1 MSLEFLTT
9 DAEKVAYICTL
20 LKARATGNDA
30 SESEF
35 QQLRIELLRNSTV
48 APYLPSWLKLTRDL
62 SSFWDFIQP
71 KFRSYQ
77 ERRSFLDQEFVDLLN
92 FLELGAPSAPQAVPT
107 TQTQQVPK
115 QVVNVSNVT
124 SSFQVQPKKKNK
136 VFIVHGRDNE
146 AKQEIARHIESLGL
160 EAIILHEQASSG
172 MTIIEKIEHYSGE
185 ADFALVLYTACDKGR
200 GVHEN
205 NVPPK
210 LRARQNVVFEHGYLM
225 AKLGRRN
232 VTALVKGDIE
242 TPNDISGVVY
252 VGMDS
257 YGAWKAEVVKEL
269 QACGYNV

>member
-1 MSLEFLTT
+1 MSLEFLST
-9 DAEKVAYICTL
+9 DAEKASYLCSL
-20 LKARATGNDA
+20 LKARATGKDA
-30 SESEF
+30 SETEF
-35 QQLRIELLRNSTV
+35 QQLRIELLRNSAV

-71 KFRSYQ
+71 KFGTYQ

-92 FLELGAPSAPQAVPT
+92 FLELGVATSQQVAPSVQV
-107 TQTQQVPK
+107 QQPPK
-115 QVVNVSNVT
+115 QTVNVSNIT
-124 SSFQVQPKKKNK
+124 SSFQPQPKKKNK

-205 NVPPK
+205 NVQPK

-257 YGAWKAEVVKEL
+257 FGAWKADVVREL